1 MKHISEENK
10 ITCVVEYG
18 TLATKRDMIRVLRDL
33 DKVQYT
39 DLINNVIVS
48 KGEGFVIEVYSN
60 SFDSTIIFNER
71 LHLNV
76 NAFDY
81 LTVTTDPQKEI
92 TLVAEHRKIKL
103 LPISSPHFNQAE
115 LEEDIDEQRIATMS
129 QLACDN
135 EEELDYF
142 AD

>member
-1 MKHISEENK
+1 MKNISEENK

-33 DKVQYT
+33 DKVQYI

-81 LTVTTDPQKEI
+81 LTVTTDPQKEVI
-92 TLVAEHRKIKL
+92 LVSEYRKIKL

-115 LEEDIDEQRIATMS
+115 LEEDIDEQRVATMS

-142 AD
+142 TD